1 MPKANLVVQ
10 FDSPQADIH
19 EKLIDIMD
27 YYDGHEATVYAT
39 GGLES
44 IRYYWYDVP
53 HTLLGDVATRLNA
66 EGTRFKILSTGVG
79 NYEFPTP

>member
-27 YYDGHEATVYAT
+27 YYDGHESTVYAT
-39 GGLES
+39 YGLES

-66 EGTRFKILSTGVG
+66 EGVRFKILPRCVG
-79 NYEFPTP
+79 NYEFPTH